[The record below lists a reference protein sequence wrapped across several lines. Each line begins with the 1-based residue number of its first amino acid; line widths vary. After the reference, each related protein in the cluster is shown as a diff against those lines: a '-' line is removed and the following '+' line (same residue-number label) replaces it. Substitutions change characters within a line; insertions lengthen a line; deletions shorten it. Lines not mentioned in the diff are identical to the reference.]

1 MRLPANWENFLA
13 KAIDFSDFYPKLDK
27 LVGQTDPV
35 IPSAEN
41 IFHVFRWVPPD
52 RVRCVLFGEDPYPRL
67 SSANGIAFW
76 DAEIDT
82 WHTKTNGN
90 ALKNILKAL
99 LVAEGRATYHTSIA
113 ECRQIATKIR
123 MKQPPK
129 LFRFWLEQGVLLIN
143 TALTYGGSDH
153 KKAHFAFWQPFHQA
167 LIRALNQ
174 RESAPYYVLW
184 GRKAWRW
191 EKEIQIDLD
200 NTQKVIKQGH
210 PTFIHQFLRKTQPD
224 YSPFKEIQEKTGIV
238 WF

>member
-1 MRLPANWENFLA
+1 
-13 KAIDFSDFYPKLDK
+13 
-27 LVGQTDPV
+27 
-35 IPSAEN
+35 
-41 IFHVFRWVPPD
+41 
-52 RVRCVLFGEDPYPRL
+52 
-67 SSANGIAFW
+67 
-76 DAEIDT
+76 
-82 WHTKTNGN
+82 
-90 ALKNILKAL
+90 
-99 LVAEGRATYHTSIA
+99 
-113 ECRQIATKIR
+113 